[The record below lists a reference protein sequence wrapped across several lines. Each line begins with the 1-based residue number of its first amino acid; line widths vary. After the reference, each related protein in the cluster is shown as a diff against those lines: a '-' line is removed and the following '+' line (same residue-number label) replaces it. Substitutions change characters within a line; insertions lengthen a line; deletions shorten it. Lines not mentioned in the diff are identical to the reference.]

1 MILLKEIT
9 KIYDIGETKVKA
21 LNRVS
26 LEINEGEFVS
36 IMGPSGCGKTTL
48 LNIVGCID
56 KTTSGQVFLDGRDVS
71 KLTDRELTN
80 IRLRNIGFIF
90 QQFYLIP
97 TLNAYENIELPMKEA
112 KVQKEKRTQIINELF
127 RIVGL
132 TERAKHFPSQ
142 LSGGEQQRVCIARAL
157 CNSPKILLAD
167 EPTGEL
173 DSETGKKILDLL
185 EQLNKEKNLTIVLVT
200 HDINVAK
207 RSKRIVK
214 MLDGKVVSDELNA
227 CL

>member
-1 MILLKEIT
+1 MILLQDIT
-9 KIYDIGETKVKA
+9 KIYDIGETKVRA
-21 LNRVS
+21 LNGVS
-26 LEINEGEFVS
+26 LEINEGEFIS

-56 KTTSGQVFLDGRDVS
+56 KATNGKVFLNGRDVS

-112 KVQKEKRTQIINELF
+112 KVPKEKRNIVINELF
-127 RIVGL
+127 KIVRL

-185 EQLNKEKNLTIVLVT
+185 EQLNKEKNLTIILVT
-200 HDINVAK
+200 HNINVAN

-214 MLDGKVVSDELNA
+214 MLDGKIVSDELNT
-227 CL
+227 C